1 MWARSERRRRPGAAL
16 ALVLL
21 IGLSGSVVLT
31 ASAGARRTS
40 TAFNRFLDASGAADV
55 QLQYSSDG
63 SVDDA
68 LLAALRADPH
78 IAVAAPLYNTVGFS
92 KRSGYDLGL
101 FASPGPELFRDIDR
115 PRILE
120 GRLPDPAAADELLI
134 NRFTQHNLDV
144 EVGDTVRVGTFSA
157 DQFGGDGP
165 SGEPAGPVLDMRVV
179 GIGVTPYDV
188 ADEEFVGAFATPAY
202 FAAHWGKVGGFGPT
216 IEIATRGAVDPMA
229 VVRHAIAPFDLQEV
243 ILTPASDLTAK
254 VDAGTRVLATGL
266 TIFAVVAGLAA
277 LVACAQA
284 LHRRV
289 ADAGRDQ
296 PALRAMGLSRAQRVG
311 AIGLA
316 IAPTVVAGVA
326 LAAVLAAP
334 ASVTMPIGDARRA
347 EPHPGLDVDATVF
360 ALGALSLLIILAV
373 VGALGAWRVAQR
385 DGQGGAEETDRRP
398 RTTPIRFLRNRLSP
412 PIDLGVSMAL
422 DRGARSAAMPVRSA
436 LVGAALGA
444 AGIVAVITFG
454 ASLDALVSTPARSG
468 WNWTFAPDLRPE
480 DEATLLAIPGIQ
492 DVGVVQLRKVVID
505 GQQVQ
510 GVSMQAER
518 GSPSLTVLRG
528 RMPVGPREI
537 AVGPALADRSHLH
550 LGDRVRAVDHAAGG
564 TTRDMVVVGEVLL
577 PTFDDNP
584 FNDGVAVAPT
594 VIGDLAGSDGF
605 GQALV
610 TFAPTVSAAEARH
623 RMTAALPDSMS
634 VYAFPSPPPDVANLA
649 AVRFLPRLLGVF
661 LGLLALAAVGH
672 ALATSLRRRRHDIS
686 IVRALG
692 FVGRDVARTISAQS
706 LTLMVIGLA
715 AGVPLGLAIGR
726 VSWRMVADG
735 IGVSSQPTTP
745 PVALVTLGAAAL
757 VAGLVVAAF
766 PGRMAARLPT
776 VKALRAE

>member
-1 MWARSERRRRPGAAL
+1 M
-16 ALVLL
+16 VLSTL
-21 IGLSGSVVLT
+21 
-31 ASAGARRTS
+31 AGASRTA
-40 TAFNRFLDASGAADV
+40 TAFDRFLDASDAADV

-63 SVDDA
+63 AVDDE

-78 IAVAAPLYNTVGFS
+78 IAVAAPLYITVGFS

-101 FASPGPELFRDIDR
+101 FASPGRELFRDIDR

-157 DQFGGDGP
+157 DQFGGEGP
-165 SGEPAGPVLDMRVV
+165 SGEPAGPVLDMQVV

-216 IEIATRGAVDPMA
+216 IEIATRGAGDPLA
-229 VVRHAIAPFDLQEV
+229 VVRHAIARFDLQEV

-266 TIFAVVAGLAA
+266 TIFALVAGLAA

-316 IAPTVVAGVA
+316 IAPTVVAGAA
-326 LAAVLAAP
+326 LAVVLAAP
-334 ASVTMPIGDARRA
+334 ASVIMPIGDARRA

-412 PIDLGVSMAL
+412 PIDLGVSLAL

-454 ASLDALVSTPARSG
+454 TSLDALVSTPARSG
-468 WNWTFAPDLRPE
+468 WNWTFAPDVGPE

-492 DVGVVQLRKVVID
+492 DVGVVQLRKLVID

-564 TTRDMVVVGEVLL
+564 TTRDGTTRDMVVVGEVLL

-594 VIGDLAGSDGF
+594 VIGDLADSDGF
-605 GQALV
+605 GQAVV

-623 RMTAALPDSMS
+623 RMTAALPASMS

-757 VAGLVVAAF
+757 VAGLVLAAF
-766 PGRMAARLPT
+766 PGRMAARLST
-776 VKALRAE
+776 VEALRAE